1 MNDHTNKSGA
11 SAFIIYILKRWSLV
25 FLLIF
30 TLITGVDAA
39 SALLGDGSPGGSVL
53 FRLVFAAVA
62 SIIINIVISLFIA
75 PHMNKKYRTFRSIV
89 MRIAEDGYSDVLI
102 DEMEKEL
109 SSCLTDK
116 EHNHLYISQ
125 YAMFL
130 GEAYISLHSYAK
142 AEEKLNMA
150 DMEYMEKAAE
160 NKADL
165 NAQQN
170 MIMLHVL
177 LIQLCSA
184 RKDVEQ
190 TEKWLSRGEKYFSR
204 MHGKN
209 DWVNYFIDTA
219 YFESLLVHEQYE
231 NAMKLLEKY
240 DTVKPISF
248 GITLDKARCS
258 KLMGKTDKAAEF
270 FDTAYKLA
278 ANDWRRKTVELE
290 RDSQT
295 ELNENQKS

>member
-1 MNDHTNKSGA
+1 MNDHTNKNRA
-11 SAFIIYILKRWSLV
+11 SAAIIYLLKRWSLV

-39 SALLGDGSPGGSVL
+39 SALLGSGSTGGSVL

-62 SIIINIVISLFIA
+62 SVIVNIVISLFIA
-75 PHMNKKYRTFRSIV
+75 PRMNKKYRIFRGLV
-89 MRIAEDGYSDVLI
+89 MRIAEDGYSETLI

-109 SSCLTDK
+109 TSCLADK
-116 EHNHLYISQ
+116 EHNRLYISQ

-130 GEAYISLHSYAK
+130 GEAYISLHRYDE

-150 DMEYMEKAAE
+150 DMEYMERAAE

-184 RKDVEQ
+184 RKDVGQ
-190 TEKWLSRGEKYFSR
+190 TEKWLSSGEKYFSR
-204 MHGKN
+204 MRGKN

-219 YFESLLVHEQYE
+219 YFESLLVHGQYE

-240 DTVKPISF
+240 DNVKPISF

-258 KLMGKTDKAAEF
+258 KLMGNTDKAAEF
-270 FDTAYKLA
+270 FDAAYKLA
-278 ANDWRRKTVELE
+278 ANNWRRKTVELE
-290 RDSQT
+290 RDSHT
-295 ELNENQKS
+295 DINESEKS